1 MKKVFLLLVLVCFV
15 ASGHSQVSTTNE
27 KLKTLM
33 KNEPKVKDFVFTDA
47 KVLYASVIDD
57 GTNRN
62 GYAQYLYYALKEV
75 NIKTFKVVVVKLRSQ
90 NDPKRDNA
98 YGVKLGEYKE

>member
-1 MKKVFLLLVLVCFV
+1 
-15 ASGHSQVSTTNE
+15 
-27 KLKTLM
+27 M